1 MGKTMKITLELPDST
16 KCAFVNYVYVEGY
29 EIVMKSQPLDT
40 GDLTDGTVILI
51 PEGGNG

>member
-1 MGKTMKITLELPDST
+1 MKITLELPDST

-40 GDLTDGTVILI
+40 GDLVDGAEIEI
-51 PEGGNG
+51 GEDGNGKTN